1 MLYNYHTHTV
11 FCDGKDTPEEMVKKA
26 IELGFSE
33 LGFSGH
39 AYVACDEESNM
50 LRDGTKQY
58 KAEVKQL
65 KEKYKDKIKILLGVE
80 QDYYST
86 EPTDDYDYIIGSVH
100 YILKGDE
107 YLFVDYSKQR
117 QIDNVNNYYGG
128 DFYAFIEDYYSLVA
142 DIYNKTKCDIIGHFD
157 LITKFN
163 DDGDLFDIN
172 HPRYIAA
179 WQKAANVLINT
190 PAVFEVNTG
199 AIARGYKKEPYP
211 EKSIIEYLKK
221 NNVKLIFSSDCHN
234 KDYLLCG
241 YESVKQIIG
250 D

>member
-1 MLYNYHTHTV
+1 M
-11 FCDGKDTPEEMVKKA
+11 
-26 IELGFSE
+26 
-33 LGFSGH
+33 
-39 AYVACDEESNM
+39 
-50 LRDGTKQY
+50 
-58 KAEVKQL
+58 
-65 KEKYKDKIKILLGVE
+65 
-80 QDYYST
+80 
-86 EPTDDYDYIIGSVH
+86 
-100 YILKGDE
+100 
-107 YLFVDYSKQR
+107 
-117 QIDNVNNYYGG
+117 
-128 DFYAFIEDYYSLVA
+128 
-142 DIYNKTKCDIIGHFD
+142 
-157 LITKFN
+157 ITKFN

-179 WQKAANVLINT
+179 WQKAANALINT